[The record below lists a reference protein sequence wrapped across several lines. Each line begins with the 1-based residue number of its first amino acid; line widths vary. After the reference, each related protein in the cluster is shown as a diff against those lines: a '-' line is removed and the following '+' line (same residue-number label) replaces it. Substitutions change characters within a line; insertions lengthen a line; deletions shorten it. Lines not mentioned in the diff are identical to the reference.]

1 MKLNVWDRAAP
12 IQLSS
17 FSFQLILWEWMSW
30 WNEERVDGHCRP
42 TPKSNNQ
49 TSSISLMIGLI
60 WLMMAERAKRR
71 NRGGWGCSSFWWV
84 MAAARGRGS
93 AEKKTSRSKPNH
105 QWMKW
110 NQRERSEFI
119 DGIHEM
125 LMKWMKSIN
134 ERNLSLF
141 DERNGGAVRCPK
153 RAGMESN

>member
-1 MKLNVWDRAAP
+1 MFEIERRPFNSLHFHSNSFFENEWVDEMKKELTGTAAP
-12 IQLSS
+12 
-17 FSFQLILWEWMSW
+17 
-30 WNEERVDGHCRP
+30 RR
-42 TPKSNNQ
+42 NQ
-49 TSSISLMIGLI
+49 TIKLHQFHWWLVWFDWWWLSERSGGIGAVGAAL
-60 WLMMAERAKRR
+60 LF
-71 NRGGWGCSSFWWV
+71 GGLWPLP
-84 MAAARGRGS
+84 AAGAPP
-93 AEKKTSRSKPNH
+93 KKSRSKPNH